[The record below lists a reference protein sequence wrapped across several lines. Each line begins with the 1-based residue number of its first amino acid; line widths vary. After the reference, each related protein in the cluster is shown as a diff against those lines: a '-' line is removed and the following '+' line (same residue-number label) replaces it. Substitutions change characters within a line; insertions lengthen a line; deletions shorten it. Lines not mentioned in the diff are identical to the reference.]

1 MTNNLLVSVLMS
13 TFNNSAN
20 IQFAIESI
28 LNQTHKN
35 IELLIMD
42 DGSTDNTYDLLLKMK
57 ESYKNIY
64 IFKNSKNIG
73 LTKSL
78 NLLLLNA
85 KGIYIA
91 RQDSD
96 DISFLHRIETQLNFS
111 EKKGLDCSFTLA
123 LNMENNKV
131 LHKFSNY
138 LPKKLIMK
146 YKNPF
151 VHGSMMIKKDV
162 LIAMGGYDE
171 AFYYSQ
177 DYKLY
182 KDLYKSNKKLG
193 LIKIPLYS
201 LNTKNNI
208 SSNYSIEQKFYFECA
223 RKNIKPKFNEN
234 LY

>member
-162 LIAMGGYDE
+162 LIAM
-171 AFYYSQ
+171 
-177 DYKLY
+177 
-182 KDLYKSNKKLG
+182 
-193 LIKIPLYS
+193 
-201 LNTKNNI
+201 
-208 SSNYSIEQKFYFECA
+208 
-223 RKNIKPKFNEN
+223 
-234 LY
+234 